1 MPDVVLR
8 NILQR
13 DKLKNFKR
21 EEREVFRAFKITPVE
36 IIDGIDSEIR
46 VRLDD
51 HHIHSTQNLAA
62 ANPLMLFVETPYG
75 VYQIMDWVA
84 QAQLCCSVGRER
96 VIRLWPLGVRTLFD
110 RERLAA
116 PSVTRNEALL
126 LEVGRIILGAPMI
139 DAAADRQAAVDL
151 VVASIELRL
160 DDPHVQRLRQIFIAV
175 GDRLGPDCRRFRA
188 QPAGASGNAT

>member
-21 EEREVFRAFKITPVE
+21 EEHEVFRAFKITPVE

-84 QAQLCCSVGRER
+84 QAQLCCSVGREKSSGSGPWACGPCSTSNGWPR
-96 VIRLWPLGVRTLFD
+96 RARRATRLCCSKS
-110 RERLAA
+110 AA
-116 PSVTRNEALL
+116 SSWARP
-126 LEVGRIILGAPMI
+126 
-139 DAAADRQAAVDL
+139 
-151 VVASIELRL
+151 
-160 DDPHVQRLRQIFIAV
+160 
-175 GDRLGPDCRRFRA
+175 
-188 QPAGASGNAT
+188 